1 MELVEYAA
9 TLGLFVELLSHGF
22 WEDQS
27 KFERLASAR
36 LGRFTF
42 SFDGVG
48 NTHSLIRGRDNF
60 FEKTERSIQTLIRLR
75 KEQNLNFVIR
85 LKTVVMNQNLDDVCN
100 VADYAK
106 ERGVEVFYQPIEQN
120 YNTMEDPRW
129 YQTSPTWP
137 QDTVK
142 AVSVVSQLI
151 QRKALGYPIAN
162 SVNQLEA
169 MQAYFQDPAHLRV
182 ATQAHGAHE
191 KKLLCSALTML
202 QIQANGDVTTC
213 TFKNAVGNIKAGSIR
228 AIWTNRP
235 RWWEEGCCLTTRA
248 DTSFTSDPEPPFVIP

>member
-100 VADYAK
+100 VADFAK

-213 TFKNAVGNIKAGSIR
+213 TFKDAVGNIKAGSIR